1 MTARH
6 RFGTCRAVWRAFS
19 VLVLTLA
26 LRAQAD
32 TELGAILPENARKVA
47 EHRYKS
53 PNDFEGTIKFYKTK
67 YPDAT
72 NNRKKIVNQ
81 PGVHAVHIAN
91 PSGKGAWEGLNIYE
105 ANDEVRIYVVPASG
119 SGGSKKPSKK

>member
-1 MTARH
+1 MTCRTGL
-6 RFGTCRAVWRAFS
+6 GTCRAVWRALS
-19 VLVLTLA
+19 VLVVTLGLT
-26 LRAQAD
+26 AQAE

-47 EHRYKS
+47 EHRFKS
-53 PNDFEGTIKFYKTK
+53 PNDFDGTIKFYKTK

-72 NNRKKIVNQ
+72 NNRTKIVNQ

-91 PSGKGAWEGLNIYE
+91 TSGKGGWEGLNIYE

-119 SGGSKKPSKK
+119 SGGSKKSKK